1 MTPIHYIRFRAMG
14 CTVEAQLE
22 TEADGTHILSELPAA
37 AETLE
42 ACLSRFRPESE
53 LSRMNAVAGEWTQVS
68 EALFKLLVLAK
79 NAARLTEGLF
89 NPLVL
94 PALLAAGYD
103 RSFEALQPGTSG
115 AQTTVADWRGI
126 ELKPETRAVRLPV
139 NSGIDLG
146 GIAKGWAAQ
155 FLVEQLAAHGPAIVN
170 LGGDIA
176 VTGAPEGQPGWRVD
190 IGEPGTDDDI
200 SATVSL
206 KRGSIVTSATDY
218 RRWQTTDGRTQHH
231 IIDPRTGQPADTDV
245 RSATVMHPNGALA
258 DAFAKAVLLMSNEA
272 GLRWLDAQ
280 WDAAGMI
287 VRADGAILATG
298 RFTPFIVTEGETEHE
313 ITA

>member
-22 TEADGTHILSELPAA
+22 TEADGTRILSELPATT
-37 AETLE
+37 ETLE

-53 LSRMNAVAGEWTQVS
+53 LSRMNAAAGEWTQVS
-68 EALFKLLVLAK
+68 ETLFRLLVLAK
-79 NAARLTEGLF
+79 NAARLTDGLF

-94 PALLAAGYD
+94 PALVAAGYD
-103 RSFEALQPGTSG
+103 RSFEALQPGASG
-115 AQTTVADWRGI
+115 AQVAVADWRGI
-126 ELKPETRAVRLPV
+126 ELKPETREVRLPEH
-139 NSGIDLG
+139 SGIDLG

-155 FLVEQLAAHGPAIVN
+155 ILVEQLAAHGPAIVN

-176 VTGAPEGQPGWRVD
+176 VAGAPAGRLGWRVD
-190 IGEPGTDDDI
+190 IGQPGTDNDI

-206 KRGSIVTSATDY
+206 KHGSIVTSATDY
-218 RRWQTTDGRTQHH
+218 RRWQTTDGRAQHH

-245 RSATVMHPNGALA
+245 RSATVIHSNGALA
-258 DAFAKAVLLMSNEA
+258 DAFAKAVLLMGSEA

-287 VRADGAILATG
+287 VRADGALLATG
-298 RFTPFIVTEGETEHE
+298 RFTTFIATEGETEHE